1 MANQVR
7 NTLIAGTVASLFL
20 GPLGAL
26 AVGAVASQMSKD
38 EEATELTIKEFS
50 IWNDDQLIGVVEV
63 DRIQNVLNTMNNQKS
78 IDLSGIRVGVRLSN
92 DSAQYYTLEEAT
104 ALFN

>member
-38 EEATELTIKEFS
+38 KELTTKEFA
-50 IWNDDQLIGVVEV
+50 IWNGDQLVGVVENEK
-63 DRIQNVLNTMNNQKS
+63 ITNVLNTMNNQKS
-78 IDLSGIRVGVRLSN
+78 MDFSDVRVGVRWSD
-92 DSAQYYTLEEAT
+92 DSIEYYTLEEAT
-104 ALFN
+104 ASFNW

>member
-38 EEATELTIKEFS
+38 EELTAKEFA
-50 IWNDDQLIGVVEV
+50 IWDGDQLVGVVEV
-63 DRIQNVLNTMNNQKS
+63 DRIKNVLNTMNNQKS
-78 IDLSGIRVGVRLSN
+78 IDLSGIRVGVRWSD
-92 DSAQYYTLEEAT
+92 DSAEYFTLEEAT
-104 ALFN
+104 ASFN